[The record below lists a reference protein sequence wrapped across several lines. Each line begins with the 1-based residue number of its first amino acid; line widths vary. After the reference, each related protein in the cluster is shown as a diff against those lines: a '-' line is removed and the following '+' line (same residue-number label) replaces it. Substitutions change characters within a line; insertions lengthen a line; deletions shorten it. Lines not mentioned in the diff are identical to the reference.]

1 MSRFQKVIWSLVE
14 ERWLRENKDLPINHL
29 CGELSKSRNAVKKK
43 LAELFGN
50 GGAEKKKVKGRSI
63 PKTKIG
69 KRVDCDNNLLRS
81 AWEANSYRYIK
92 TLSGVDFIEVEP
104 TTFSFAPFGV
114 LKGTVSYTPD
124 FKVHFKNGDYIWI
137 EVKGYIDRQGKTKIR
152 RFKKFYPEEAAKLHC
167 IVGSEKTSSA
177 KFFVEE
183 QIPAFFYYNEVK
195 KEHSKSIP
203 NWE

>member
-1 MSRFQKVIWSLVE
+1 MGRFAKVVWSLVE
-14 ERWLRENKDLPINHL
+14 ERWLRENKDLPINQL

-43 LAELFGN
+43 LAELSGKTPS
-50 GGAEKKKVKGRSI
+50 KKGKGRTI

-69 KRVDCDNNLLRS
+69 KRVDCGNALLRS

-92 TLSGVDFIEVEP
+92 SLSAVDFIEVEP

-124 FKVHFKNGDYIWI
+124 FKVHLKNGDYIWV

-152 RFKKFYPEEAAKLHC
+152 RFKKYYPEEASKLHC

-177 KFFVEE
+177 RFFQDED
-183 QIPAFFYYNEVK
+183 IPAFFYYNRI
-195 KEHSKSIP
+195 KEQYSKSIP